1 MRFMETST
9 ITILQPGD
17 EAALEAFLLPRVESS
32 MFLIGNMRTAGLADR
47 GQLYQGTY
55 AVRLQEGKIA
65 GVVAHFWNRNL
76 VLQDPVGP
84 AELCAAA
91 VKASGR
97 PIGGLVGPNRQ
108 VVLAKAALG
117 IGGASL
123 QMDETETL
131 YSLELEELVV
141 PDALASGRVTGRR
154 IRPGDVDLLADWGA
168 AYEVEALG
176 EEDCPRLRRQVREE
190 TERAVR
196 EQRTWVLE
204 EGGRPVA
211 RSSFNTAIA
220 EAVQVGG
227 VWTPPE
233 LRRRGY
239 GRAVV
244 AASLLDARAAG
255 VKKGILFTG
264 EDNIAAQKAY
274 EALGFRPVGD
284 YSIVLLKPPAA

>member
-1 MRFMETST
+1 METPS
-9 ITILQPGD
+9 IRILKPGD

-32 MFLIGNMRTAGLADR
+32 MFLMGNMRAAGLADR
-47 GQLYQGTY
+47 GQIYQGTY
-55 AVRLQEGKIA
+55 AARLQDGKIV
-65 GVVAHFWNRNL
+65 GVVAHYWNRNL
-76 VLQDPVGP
+76 VLQDPVDP
-84 AELCAAA
+84 AALCAAA
-91 VKASGR
+91 ARTSGR
-97 PIGGLVGPNRQ
+97 PIEGLVGPNDQ
-108 VVLAKAALG
+108 VSLAKAALG
-117 IGGASL
+117 VGGSSA
-123 QMDETETL
+123 QMDETEML

-141 PDALASGRVTGRR
+141 PDNLASGRVTSRR
-154 IRPGDVDLLADWGA
+154 IEPGDVDLLARWSA

-176 EEDCPRLRRQVREE
+176 EADSPRLRDKAREE

-204 EGGRPVA
+204 DEGRLVA

-255 VKKGILFTG
+255 VEKGILFTG
-264 EDNIAAQKAY
+264 EDNTAAQKAY
-274 EALGFRPVGD
+274 EALGFRRVGD
-284 YSIVLLKPPAA
+284 YSLVLLRSSAG